1 MTGVPG
7 DQIGPLMHQLVP
19 MVETLGLEYVEVS
32 TDRAVVV
39 LRDNPAYRNHV
50 GGPHAAASFA
60 VAESATGAIAVA
72 AFGDLLDRAVLLPTT
87 ATMDYLAVAMGDLT
101 ATAEI
106 VGDVVVAREEFE
118 AGKRPQFDIVA
129 EITDTQGVTTGR
141 LRATWTL
148 KRLRTAATP
157 V

>member
-1 MTGVPG
+1 MSGVPG

-19 MVETLGLEYVEVS
+19 MVNTLGLEYVEVS
-32 TDRAVVV
+32 ADRAVVV
-39 LRDNPAYRNHV
+39 LRDSEQFRNHV
-50 GGPHAAASFA
+50 GGPHAAAAFA
-60 VAESATGAIAVA
+60 VAESATGAVAIAA
-72 AFGDLLDRAVLLPTT
+72 LGDLLDRAVLLPTT
-87 ATMDYLAVAMGDLT
+87 ATMDYLAIAMGDLT

-106 VGDVVVAREEFE
+106 IGDVVVAREEFE

-129 EITDTQGVTTGR
+129 EITNAEGVTTGR

-148 KRLRTAATP
+148 KRLRT